1 MPIFTVGHSTRSVE
15 ELIAMLAG
23 NDVDLVC
30 DVRSY
35 PRSRRHPQFNA
46 ENLPTDLA
54 AAGIGYE
61 HLKVLGGRR
70 GRQDLGRPSPN
81 GLWREEAFR
90 NYADYA
96 LTPPF
101 RAALD
106 DLRVRAGETTAAIMC
121 AETVWWRCHRRII
134 TDYLLALLAAGET
147 VIHIMA
153 PGRTE
158 PARLT
163 DGAEPQENGAV
174 HYPAD
179 QPTLL

>member
-1 MPIFTVGHSTRSVE
+1 MPIFTIGHSTRSVE
-15 ELIAMLAG
+15 ELVAMLAENG
-23 NDVDLVC
+23 VGVVC

-46 ENLPTDLA
+46 ETLPAELA
-54 AAGIGYE
+54 GAGIGYV
-61 HLKVLGGRR
+61 HLKALGGRR
-70 GRQDLGRPSPN
+70 GRQDLGEPSPN
-81 GLWREEAFR
+81 RLWREDAFR

-106 DLRVRAGETTAAIMC
+106 DLRVRADETTAAIMC
-121 AETVWWRCHRRII
+121 AEAVWWRCHRRII
-134 TDYLLALLAAGET
+134 TDHLLAAGED
-147 VIHIMA
+147 VVHIMA

-163 DGAEPQENGAV
+163 QGAEPQGDSTV
-174 HYPAD
+174 HYPPD
-179 QPTLL
+179 QAALL

>member
-1 MPIFTVGHSTRSVE
+1 MPIFTIGHSTRSVD
-15 ELIAMLAG
+15 ELIAMLADNG
-23 NDVDLVC
+23 VGLVC

-46 ENLPTDLA
+46 ETLPAELA
-54 AAGIGYE
+54 AASIGYA
-61 HLKVLGGRR
+61 HLKALGGRR
-70 GRQDLGRPSPN
+70 GRQDLGGPSPN

-106 DLRVRAGETTAAIMC
+106 DLRIRAEETKIAIMC
-121 AETVWWRCHRRII
+121 AEAVWWRCHRRII
-134 TDYLLALLAAGET
+134 TDYLLAAGET
-147 VIHIMA
+147 VIHVMA

-158 PARLT
+158 PARPT
-163 DGAEPQENGAV
+163 EGAEPQSDGTV

-179 QPTLL
+179 QATLL